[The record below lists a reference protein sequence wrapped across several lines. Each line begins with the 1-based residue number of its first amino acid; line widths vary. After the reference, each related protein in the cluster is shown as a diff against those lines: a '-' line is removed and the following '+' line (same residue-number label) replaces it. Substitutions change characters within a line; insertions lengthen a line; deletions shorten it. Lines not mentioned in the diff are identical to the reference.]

1 MGVRGGVV
9 GWNGVKSLCME
20 CMCGVNTDVGTQ
32 MGLPGAQPGQWV
44 WLPRLQLP
52 LPPPQVRLFVFPP
65 EHNLYEIRF
74 PCQGAALGIGS
85 PCNRG

>member
-1 MGVRGGVV
+1 
-9 GWNGVKSLCME
+9 ME
-20 CMCGVNTDVGTQ
+20 CVCGVNTDVGTQ

-52 LPPPQVRLFVFPP
+52 LSPPQVRLFVFPP

-85 PCNRG
+85 PCNWG